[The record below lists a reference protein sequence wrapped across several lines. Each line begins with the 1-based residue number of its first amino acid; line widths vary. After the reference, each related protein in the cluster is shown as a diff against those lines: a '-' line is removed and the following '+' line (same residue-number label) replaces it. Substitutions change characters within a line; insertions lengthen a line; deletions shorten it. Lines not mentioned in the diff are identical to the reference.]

1 MAAASAASADLYGL
15 GSSLR
20 SLCCIGCRRPPPPLP
35 SRLRLLVPH
44 PKERSSNPIQCPC
57 PRRQLAS
64 IDHTHPVVVLRDYV
78 TGSSRPPHTIRH
90 APGRTCHLYSH
101 CSAAAGWYLQLQ
113 CKPDQPPVAVPS
125 TIIYLIDL
133 SVKKKKARG
142 RRLNSLVAFEL
153 DDDDGAWC
161 SLDVL
166 LCVKLQCRTRKQPA
180 VRTWLWAVPVCVV
193 ARCMRRRRNRMH
205 ACSAG
210 TRDKG
215 ADRVRSTPPSPS
227 RVVVVVVLSA
237 CLVPSTTRVR
247 NRMQLAGARGHAA
260 ASVLG

>member
-15 GSSLR
+15 GSCLL
-20 SLCCIGCRRPPPPLP
+20 SLCCIGCRRPPPSLP
-35 SRLRLLVPH
+35 SRLLLPH

-125 TIIYLIDL
+125 TIISSI
-133 SVKKKKARG
+133 
-142 RRLNSLVAFEL
+142 
-153 DDDDGAWC
+153 
-161 SLDVL
+161 
-166 LCVKLQCRTRKQPA
+166 
-180 VRTWLWAVPVCVV
+180 
-193 ARCMRRRRNRMH
+193 
-205 ACSAG
+205 
-210 TRDKG
+210 
-215 ADRVRSTPPSPS
+215 
-227 RVVVVVVLSA
+227 
-237 CLVPSTTRVR
+237 
-247 NRMQLAGARGHAA
+247 
-260 ASVLG
+260 SVLRRKRPEAAQA

>member
-35 SRLRLLVPH
+35 SRLRLLLPH

-101 CSAAAGWYLQLQ
+101 CSAAAG
-113 CKPDQPPVAVPS
+113 CVPATAMQTRPTTS
-125 TIIYLIDL
+125 GCSQHHHLIDL

-142 RRLNSLVAFEL
+142 RRLDSLVAFEL
-153 DDDDGAWC
+153 DDDDGA
-161 SLDVL
+161 VHGAL
-166 LCVKLQCRTRKQPA
+166 L
-180 VRTWLWAVPVCVV
+180 
-193 ARCMRRRRNRMH
+193 ARC
-205 ACSAG
+205 AVC
-210 TRDKG
+210 
-215 ADRVRSTPPSPS
+215 
-227 RVVVVVVLSA
+227 
-237 CLVPSTTRVR
+237 
-247 NRMQLAGARGHAA
+247 
-260 ASVLG
+260 